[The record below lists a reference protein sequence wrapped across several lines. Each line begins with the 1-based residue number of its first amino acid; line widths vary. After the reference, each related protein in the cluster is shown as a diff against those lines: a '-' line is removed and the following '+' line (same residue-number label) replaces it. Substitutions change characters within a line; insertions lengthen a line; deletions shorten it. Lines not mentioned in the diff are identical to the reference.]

1 MKQNIIIT
9 IFFVILLG
17 LQGCSNFLTVDIPD
31 SLTKKEYWKSKDHAK
46 AALDGVY
53 TSLNNNIQKFIVCP
67 G

>member
-46 AALDGVY
+46 AEIGRAHV
-53 TSLNNNIQKFIVCP
+53 
-67 G
+67 